1 MDVDSGERSI
11 DMERPIVNL
20 DLKEDKFEPCSIEND
35 ENLLLQIDVRPIF
48 N

>member
-1 MDVDSGERSI
+1 MDSGDSERSR